1 MKKLSTYLFLI
12 LFSFSAPSFA
22 DDIQDFEI
30 EGLSIGD
37 SLLDYMSEEEIKE
50 NEFPGVYKDKKFT
63 LSDYNKSSAIYDTV
77 SIEYK
82 PNDKKYTIHGV
93 QGIID
98 FPNNI
103 EGCYKKQDEIE
114 KEIFSMFNEAKKK
127 NWGILVLNLQGE
139 AAEGSTYKP
148 ISFDFNTGDRISIS
162 CYHYS
167 NTPQIDNLK
176 ITLTSKEFKEYLK
189 EDAVPANN

>member
-1 MKKLSTYLFLI
+1 MKKLSTYLFLF

-22 DDIQDFEI
+22 DDISDFQI
-30 EGLSIGD
+30 EGMSVGD

-50 NEFPGVYKDKKFT
+50 NVGFVYEDKKFT
-63 LSDYNKSSAIYDTV
+63 VSKYNKSFEIYDMV
-77 SIEYK
+77 GIEYK
-82 PNDKKYTIHGV
+82 SKDKTYKIHGV
-93 QGIID
+93 QGII
-98 FPNNI
+98 FFKNNI

>member
-1 MKKLSTYLFLI
+1 MTLWLRAYNYRIFDD
-12 LFSFSAPSFA
+12 SAFQKHTVDES
-22 DDIQDFEI
+22 
-30 EGLSIGD
+30 
-37 SLLDYMSEEEIKE
+37 
-50 NEFPGVYKDKKFT
+50 
-63 LSDYNKSSAIYDTV
+63 SDYNKSSAIYDTV

-82 PNDKKYTIHGV
+82 PNDKKYIIYGV

-103 EGCYKKQDEIE
+103 EGCYEKQDEIE
-114 KEIFSMFNEAKKK
+114 KEISSMFDEIKKEDWGILIFDKEEGSTYRPIVYEDNKAKKK